1 MSTVEFL
8 VSRLATM
15 ASPTV
20 ACPRDVAS
28 RVWFPGDVAARPAV
42 FRPGSLARTE
52 SRGGRCGPARRALIV
67 AWPGCACS
75 AVGRT
80 HAVPTDGRGRVAPAQ
95 RRPGRVEDGPAGV
108 IPLRLSTK
116 E

>member
-28 RVWFPGDVAARPAV
+28 RAAV

-52 SRGGRCGPARRALIV
+52 GGGGRRGPARRALIV
-67 AWPGCACS
+67 AWPGRAWS

-95 RRPGRVEDGPAGV
+95 RRPGRVEGGPAGV